1 MKFRDRIGA
10 AIVVLGAALSAAAS
24 STLSAQTL
32 GCGPGLSSVQY
43 QHCVR
48 QRQMRGA
55 RPIREPAAR
64 EYEKWD
70 DGTPTRGAGTAAVR
84 QEKPGYF
91 LGGLGTSYG
100 YGR

>member
-1 MKFRDRIGA
+1 
-10 AIVVLGAALSAAAS
+10 
-24 STLSAQTL
+24 
-32 GCGPGLSSVQY
+32 
-43 QHCVR
+43 
-48 QRQMRGA
+48 MRGA